1 MQGLLAFKEVY
12 VQNVEAEGCW
22 FYFAQAVVRKGKK
35 TDLSSA
41 FADDEEA
48 HCITCLPD
56 LSPSD
61 IDTIITTELETPASM
76 SSESNK
82 PLLQRLL
89 EYV

>member
-1 MQGLLAFKEVY
+1 MLVQGLLAFKEVY

-61 IDTIITTELETPASM
+61 IDTIITIELETPTTIQFLC
-76 SSESNK
+76 
-82 PLLQRLL
+82 PRP
-89 EYV
+89 